1 MDLIPSKPWWQ
12 TDTYDMNLT
21 LPGVWFDQHAGPHGV
36 MVVQAFDDGRTE
48 PGWSLQS
55 VKEDGPTFFDRY
67 NVHTPKRRQRTFGR
81 YADMGKPFAYVM
93 RSMALLCIDIDGKN
107 GGFEGVRDLGLLP
120 PTVAETSKSGTG
132 YHLFYKTDEVWN
144 PEKGFAKFQD
154 RIGIA
159 QGVDI
164 RAVGCVYHH
173 ATQRWTRRELAEL
186 PRTLEE
192 KLLHRQQQQAASAA
206 RLQTIINEG
215 DPVETAMLHD
225 ELITE
230 LNKPIGSGKRNNT
243 LFAIG
248 TKMKQAGVP
257 NWENHIK
264 GRGADVGL
272 DAAEL
277 RALVRN
283 IGRQP

>member
-12 TDTYDMNLT
+12 SDDYTMNLT
-21 LPGVWFDQHAGPHGV
+21 LPGVWFDQLAGPHGV

-55 VKEDGPTFFDRY
+55 SKEDGPTFFDRY
-67 NVHTPKRRQRTFGR
+67 NELTPKRQAKTFAR
-81 YADMGKPFAYVM
+81 YTDMGKPFAYVM

-107 GGFEGVRDLGLLP
+107 GGFEGVKDLGLLP

-132 YHLFYKTDEVWN
+132 YHLFYKTDETWD
-144 PEKGFAKFQD
+144 PEKGFAKFSD

-173 ATQRWTRRELAEL
+173 STQRWTRRELAEL

-192 KLLHRQQQQAASAA
+192 KLLHYQQQRAASTV

-215 DPVETAMLHD
+215 DPVELAMERD

-230 LNKPIGSGKRNNT
+230 LKRPIGAGRRNNT
-243 LFAIG
+243 LFGIG
-248 TKMKQAGVP
+248 VKMKTLAVP
-257 NWENHIK
+257 NWEDLIK
-264 GRGADVGL
+264 ARAFDVGL
-272 DAAEL
+272 DRAEIN
-277 RALVRN
+277 ALIKN